1 MISSGLNSC
10 VGIFCESDHDIMMKF
25 QTDPD
30 HEESQ
35 REGRQV
41 VGILNGGAVER
52 KVGVKTNPL
61 PFSYW
66 AAISG
71 LRVETLTDPGDIKKC
86 INVLIQLQR
95 ETCAGWCTAPLTLRT
110 RLLLLEILKKCDIVK
125 NISINFLPW
134 WTSKSR
140 ITTRTRLY
148 FWIWKIF
155 NFSMCDQSFKISELT
170 A

>member
-1 MISSGLNSC
+1 
-10 VGIFCESDHDIMMKF
+10 MKF
-25 QTDPD
+25 QTDLD

-71 LRVETLTDPGDIKKC
+71 LWVESLTDPGDMKKS
-86 INVLIQLQR
+86 INVLIPLQFS
-95 ETCAGWCTAPLTLRT
+95 CKAKPVQA
-110 RLLLLEILKKCDIVK
+110 DVQH
-125 NISINFLPW
+125 PW
-134 WTSKSR
+134 LSEPD
-140 ITTRTRLY
+140 Y
-148 FWIWKIF
+148 F
-155 NFSMCDQSFKISELT
+155 T
-170 A
+170 

>member
-10 VGIFCESDHDIMMKF
+10 VGRFCESKHNIMVKF

-66 AAISG
+66 AALSC
-71 LRVETLTDPGDIKKC
+71 LRVETLTNPGDVKKS
-86 INVLIQLQR
+86 INILIQLQG
-95 ETCAGWCTAPLTLRT
+95 ETYAGWCTAPLTLRT
-110 RLLLLEILKKCDIVK
+110 RLFHFLVLEILKNVT
-125 NISINFLPW
+125 L
-134 WTSKSR
+134 
-140 ITTRTRLY
+140 
-148 FWIWKIF
+148 WKIF
-155 NFSMCDQSFKISELT
+155 QSISYRGGHQSQGSPPGQGCTSGSEKYSIL
-170 A
+170 ACVIKVSK